1 MRPVLK
7 LTLKPAVFF
16 DRDGVLNQTEVR
28 NGKPYA
34 PKTLEDFKIFPEAK
48 KIIEDIKK
56 AGFLVIV
63 VTNQPDV
70 GNGLVSKEIVETM
83 HRKMQQELM
92 LDAIK
97 VCYHAQS
104 EGCYC
109 RKPKPGMLL
118 EAASEFEIDLTQSI
132 MVGDRIGD
140 MVAGKAAGCRTIFI
154 DYQYAETQSIE
165 ADLQAD
171 LIVTTLEAAA
181 EGILEV

>member
-1 MRPVLK
+1 MENL
-7 LTLKPAVFF
+7 
-16 DRDGVLNQTEVR
+16 
-28 NGKPYA
+28 
-34 PKTLEDFKIFPEAK
+34 
-48 KIIEDIKK
+48 KK

-70 GNGLVSKEIVETM
+70 GNRLVDREIVETM

-104 EGCYC
+104 EGCSC

-118 EAASEFEIDLTQSI
+118 EAAREFEIDLTQSI
-132 MVGDRIGD
+132 MVGDRLGD

-154 DYQYAETQSIE
+154 DYQYAETQALPSE
-165 ADLQAD
+165 QSQADVAD
-171 LIVTTLEAAA
+171 LIVSTLDEAAK
-181 EGILEV
+181 GILKHGQIIL